1 MVLSPPPALSTKFA
15 PLLSHSSHSI
25 RCVDQLFQVTTG
37 IGGPTP
43 SPAQVSCPQCGQE
56 KGHHRALLEVGEV
69 AGGAGE
75 GLVFLGRMAMC
86 SHPLLRL
93 F

>member
-1 MVLSPPPALSTKFA
+1 MSRPTLSGNNWHWGASLPP
-15 PLLSHSSHSI
+15 
-25 RCVDQLFQVTTG
+25 
-37 IGGPTP
+37 
-43 SPAQVSCPQCGQE
+43 PAQVSCPQCGQE

-86 SHPLLRL
+86 SPSLLRI